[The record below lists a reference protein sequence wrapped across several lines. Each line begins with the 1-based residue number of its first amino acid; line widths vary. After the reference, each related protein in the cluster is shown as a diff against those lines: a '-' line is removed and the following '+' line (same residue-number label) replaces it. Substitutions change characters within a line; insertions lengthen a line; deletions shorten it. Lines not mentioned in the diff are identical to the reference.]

1 MCVNAETS
9 ITTFT
14 VATFLNIIILNSTN
28 NKDYIILAI
37 IVGVLG
43 YFHYIIDKQKREI
56 DIIWTQIAILAAS
69 VAKKLTEYERK
80 QINDGEKQ

>member
-1 MCVNAETS
+1 MTIE
-9 ITTFT
+9 IF
-14 VATFLNIIILNSTN
+14 
-28 NKDYIILAI
+28 YIILAI

>member
-1 MCVNAETS
+1 MTIET
-9 ITTFT
+9 F
-14 VATFLNIIILNSTN
+14 
-28 NKDYIILAI
+28 YIILAI

>member
-1 MCVNAETS
+1 MTIET
-9 ITTFT
+9 F
-14 VATFLNIIILNSTN
+14 
-28 NKDYIILAI
+28 YIILAI

-43 YFHYIIDKQKREI
+43 YFHYIIDKQKKEI

>member
-1 MCVNAETS
+1 MTIET
-9 ITTFT
+9 F
-14 VATFLNIIILNSTN
+14 
-28 NKDYIILAI
+28 YIILSV

-69 VAKKLTEYERK
+69 VAKKLTEFENK
-80 QINDGEKQ
+80 QTNDGDK